1 MPRAPAESDESDEPA
16 AAATAT
22 PVPRAP
28 AESDESDEP
37 AAAATATPV
46 PRAPAESDESD
57 EPAAAATATPAP
69 GAPAESDEP
78 EPPLPLPVFPARPPS
93 PTSRLLPLPLPVL
106 PSAPAESDEPA
117 GQDESP
123 SAVADRRAA
132 GQSRRWIALAIASV
146 AVLALL
152 VLGVLWLRRPSDV
165 TVSPTGTVSQ
175 TNATVAPTV
184 TTVDVPGN
192 QSFVD
197 TKVACKQGAVLDIT
211 ATGTVVHNVATSSGV
226 GPDGA
231 SDPALRQ
238 FNVPGLPNANHAAL
252 IGSLDRNAPFVVAS
266 ALRFTCPTAG
276 ELFLGVNDVGVANNS
291 GAFSATITSPR
302 SG

>member
-1 MPRAPAESDESDEPA
+1 RAPAESDESDEPA
-16 AAATAT
+16 AAAAAT
-22 PVPRAP
+22 PVPW
-28 AESDESDEP
+28 
-37 AAAATATPV
+37 
-46 PRAPAESDESD
+46 APAESDESD

-69 GAPAESDEP
+69 
-78 EPPLPLPVFPARPPS
+78 
-93 PTSRLLPLPLPVL
+93 
-106 PSAPAESDEPA
+106 SAPDESDEPA

-266 ALRFTCPTAG
+266 TLRFTCPTAG